1 MPRNYRYLELLASR
15 WFTSNQDL
23 PRLAGTT
30 HDAHMTYDVD
40 VTATARETRT
50 DHRLGLAGTSRQMPF
65 RYNTPHLLRACDA
78 REMQTMRGIKA
89 PRDDGLGPRAVA
101 PLRYTAEKPFP

>member
-30 HDAHMTYDVD
+30 HDAHMTYDLVSQASAVLQLD
-40 VTATARETRT
+40 LQLTAHRDIPSDAVQVQHTAPFTCMRRARDADNERNK
-50 DHRLGLAGTSRQMPF
+50 GSSR
-65 RYNTPHLLRACDA
+65 
-78 REMQTMRGIKA
+78 
-89 PRDDGLGPRAVA
+89 
-101 PLRYTAEKPFP
+101 